1 MSSLRPL
8 SLLVLL
14 LLGCGSTPAAEP
26 SPNATPEPAPTPTP
40 PSADPAPTPPIA
52 DPGAST
58 ATPPSSDDAAALAVG
73 MQGFTAQLWRAL
85 AVPEAES
92 AAIAPLSIAG
102 ALSMTAAGGRGATA
116 DEVWSALGISPVG
129 ARAPAVVAGASAE
142 LVGEELAV
150 ASRLFADER
159 LPVEAA
165 FVDLT
170 RSLYAAPIE
179 RVAFAAPDVA
189 IARINAWVSE
199 QTHERVP
206 TILPP
211 GSVDATTA
219 LVLVNAMYFL
229 GAWQTPFDPNAT
241 IDDYFAAPSGRVVC
255 RMMERR
261 GVALVGDVDGT
272 SVLRL
277 PYGGDRFVA
286 TFVLPPEGTALS
298 SLEAQMTGE
307 LVGRWLAAPTNEQVT
322 QIEIPRFR
330 VADDAPR
337 ALDVALRALGIQT
350 MFTPAADFTGI
361 APASES
367 LYVSDVFHRVFVET
381 TERGTEAAAA
391 TAVSMA
397 RGMVREVPH
406 FRADRPFLFFVTSQ
420 SGLVL
425 FVARVAS
432 PGQPGL

>member
-1 MSSLRPL
+1 M
-8 SLLVLL
+8 
-14 LLGCGSTPAAEP
+14 E
-26 SPNATPEPAPTPTP
+26 P
-40 PSADPAPTPPIA
+40 PSADPPPSAPGP
-52 DPGAST
+52 ST
-58 ATPPSSDDAAALAVG
+58 ATPPSSDDAAVLAVG
-73 MQGFTAQLWRAL
+73 VQGFTAQLWRAL

-116 DEVWSALGISPVG
+116 DEVWSALGISALGISPLG
-129 ARAPAVVAGASAE
+129 GRAPAVVAGASAA
-142 LVGEELAV
+142 LSGEELAV

-159 LPVEAA
+159 LPVEPA
-165 FVDLT
+165 FVELT

-179 RVAFAAPDVA
+179 RVSFAAPDVA
-189 IARINAWVSE
+189 IARINGWVSE

-307 LVGRWLAAPTNEQVT
+307 LVGRWLSAPTNEQVT

-330 VADDAPR
+330 VADEAPR
-337 ALDVALRALGIQT
+337 ALDVALRALGVQT
-350 MFTPAADFTGI
+350 MFTPAADFSAI

-432 PGQPGL
+432 PGAPG